1 MHEFSV
7 MSQIVSSVIEEG
19 KSRNA
24 SKIEKVTLELG
35 QFMMLG
41 HDQLKFAFE
50 LLSKDTV
57 LDGATLDIRTVKGE
71 IECGGCG
78 FKGVASPTEDALHQL
93 AASFECPKCGGLAK
107 VTGGRDC
114 IIRNISMV
122 VPDV

>member
-19 KSRNA
+19 KTRNA

-35 QFMMLG
+35 EFMMLG

-57 LDGATLDIRTVKGE
+57 LDGAALDIRTIKGE
-71 IECGGCG
+71 IECGCG
-78 FKGVASPTEDALHQL
+78 FKGEASPTDDPLHQL
-93 AASFECPKCGGLAK
+93 AASFECPMCGGLAK

-122 VPDV
+122 VADV

>member
-19 KSRNA
+19 KARNA

-35 QFMMLG
+35 EFMMLG

-50 LLSKDTV
+50 LLSKDTI
-57 LDGATLDIRTVKGE
+57 LDGAALDIRTIRGE
-71 IECGGCG
+71 IECGCG
-78 FKGVASPTEDALHQL
+78 FKGVASPTDDSLHQL
-93 AASFECPKCGGLAK
+93 TSSFECPKCGGLAK

-114 IIRNISMV
+114 IIRDISMV